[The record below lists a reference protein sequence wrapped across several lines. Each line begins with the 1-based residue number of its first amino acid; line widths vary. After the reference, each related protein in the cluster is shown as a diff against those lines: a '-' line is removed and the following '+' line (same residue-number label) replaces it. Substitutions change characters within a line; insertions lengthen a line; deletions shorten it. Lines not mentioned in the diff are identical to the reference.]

1 KYLEGAA
8 EEYRAALAL
17 DPKHFRALNNMGT
30 VMHRLEK
37 FEDAI
42 GYYQRVLEIN
52 PTYARA
58 MENSALAY
66 QSLHQYDSALAMW
79 KNALEYEDRADI
91 RKTIEE
97 TIVKLEKSVGRAG
110 E

>member
-1 KYLEGAA
+1 
-8 EEYRAALAL
+8 
-17 DPKHFRALNNMGT
+17 MGT

-97 TIVKLEKSVGRAG
+97 TIVKLEESVGQAG